1 MVSEFESYPAGTTPP
16 AVSEVIEKLVRRS
29 KVLELVV
36 DGGATKR
43 SLTSEISASRTT
55 IYRSLDQFQEE
66 GLVEENGTE
75 YQVTVL
81 GELLYEEYAEFTA
94 TVEAVLGAKC
104 ALTKGVEV
112 EVPTDVFLQASVTT
126 ASVHGPFGT
135 FEEFQQA
142 IESASTIRG
151 VCTADVLRS
160 DAVADQILDTEFDI
174 CFGKGGLETLR
185 KYGDFSTDANDDVTI
200 RTFAG
205 EFPTFVCFLIDGR
218 ELCLLL
224 FGDDGE
230 LVAVIQSDHDTA
242 VSWGQGMYESFVDRS
257 SVID

>member
-75 YQVTVL
+75 YQATVL

-126 ASVHGPFGT
+126 VGSRPVRYVRGIPASHRKRVDDTRSLYGGRPAIGCGRRPNSGHGV
-135 FEEFQQA
+135 
-142 IESASTIRG
+142 RH
-151 VCTADVLRS
+151 
-160 DAVADQILDTEFDI
+160 
-174 CFGKGGLETLR
+174 
-185 KYGDFSTDANDDVTI
+185 
-200 RTFAG
+200 
-205 EFPTFVCFLIDGR
+205 
-218 ELCLLL
+218 L
-224 FGDDGE
+224 F
-230 LVAVIQSDHDTA
+230 
-242 VSWGQGMYESFVDRS
+242 R
-257 SVID
+257 